1 MSPVIFCSGDR
12 HTKTRTNAANRGMVG
27 LKQCNPCLP
36 SLAQVLAL
44 TTMIVGTTVV
54 ERVRRTPTMRSPAAG
69 AAEEQAKS
77 LYVRARELPLALQ
90 RRGGQGR
97 RLRGVCD
104 GYGHARHG
112 GRRADAED
120 TDHALAREMVTS
132 RETGKVPRL
141 RLTAS
146 QGRVGRRGSG
156 AATGQSAPVRHAR
169 HHGGRVSERSPA
181 PDEHNAA
188 ETTDTTSRLRHAP
201 TLGRVGSAPERGWG
215 GKWHP
220 RIHCSHVGKHD
231 RGQPYRLRTS
241 TSPQGRREQ
250 YPDIA
255 SLHSSSGQVR
265 RQPRCTAA
273 ACRFGVS
280 KGVGQRRTLKTQCV
294 NRR

>member
-1 MSPVIFCSGDR
+1 
-12 HTKTRTNAANRGMVG
+12 
-27 LKQCNPCLP
+27 
-36 SLAQVLAL
+36 
-44 TTMIVGTTVV
+44 
-54 ERVRRTPTMRSPAAG
+54 MRSPAAG

-77 LYVRARELPLALQ
+77 LYVRARELPLALALQ
-90 RRGGQGR
+90 HRGGQGR
-97 RLRGVCD
+97 RLGGVCD
-104 GYGHARHG
+104 GYGQARHG

-220 RIHCSHVGKHD
+220 RIHGSYVGEYDH
-231 RGQPYRLRTS
+231 GQPYPPPDEHLAAGPTGTMSGYRLAA
-241 TSPQGRREQ
+241 PQQRVGSAS
-250 YPDIA
+250 A
-255 SLHSSSGQVR
+255 SLHRRSGQVR
-265 RQPRCTAA
+265 RQQGCGAA
-273 ACRFGVS
+273 KDA
-280 KGVGQRRTLKTQCV
+280 QDPCV
-294 NRR
+294 NRRLRRNVSSAWVQPLPTSCDVSPLGHISQRVNWLRPLESSEWHESG

>member
-104 GYGHARHG
+104 GYGQARHG

-132 RETGKVPRL
+132 RATGKVPRL
-141 RLTAS
+141 RLTAT

-156 AATGQSAPVRHAR
+156 IATGLSAPRHRWCRVGGGHPPTRAASEGARRHRVEGHDVITSRRCSAGAGKVGVREGCANATGTTRRQSFGCRIHPPRAR
-169 HHGGRVSERSPA
+169 PKSTSTQSWHTRRPDISSRHSVAGGVGVGGSERSVA
-181 PDEHNAA
+181 
-188 ETTDTTSRLRHAP
+188 R
-201 TLGRVGSAPERGWG
+201 
-215 GKWHP
+215 
-220 RIHCSHVGKHD
+220 
-231 RGQPYRLRTS
+231 
-241 TSPQGRREQ
+241 
-250 YPDIA
+250 
-255 SLHSSSGQVR
+255 
-265 RQPRCTAA
+265 
-273 ACRFGVS
+273 
-280 KGVGQRRTLKTQCV
+280 
-294 NRR
+294 